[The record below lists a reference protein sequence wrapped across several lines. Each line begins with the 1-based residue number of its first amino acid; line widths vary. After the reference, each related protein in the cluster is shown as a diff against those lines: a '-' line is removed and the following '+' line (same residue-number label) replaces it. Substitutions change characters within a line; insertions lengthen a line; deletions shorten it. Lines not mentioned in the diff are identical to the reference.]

1 MAYNLLSI
9 NETMSNFFSLWFS
22 VIASKEGVE
31 VGEPLWNIKYLVH
44 AGNKTYQSDGVWK
57 KPSK

>member
-1 MAYNLLSI
+1 MKPWVIS
-9 NETMSNFFSLWFS
+9 FLWFS
-22 VIASKEGVE
+22 VIASKEGSSVE
-31 VGEPLWNIKYLVH
+31 VGEPLWNIKYLVQ